1 MKNKIID
8 ILFGFAFFMM
18 ILLPFVF
25 SDKEGGKV
33 EPDENRILS
42 QAPTALTPHK
52 GLTGEIESWID
63 DNAGGRSIAK
73 KFNNWLTYG
82 ILNEFRSDSAVVMN
96 DWYYA
101 LDSEDLILNNI
112 THKDVMTD
120 EEAKVFV
127 SRLQDINNYF
137 ADRNVRFCAITF
149 PYKVDI
155 YSENLEGYVTQVTP
169 NSEINLMGTLG
180 ERYPELNFTVVD
192 SELKDAAAAGKLV
205 CYRSYDGSH
214 WNSQGILIGYKA
226 LMNQIQS
233 VMPEYSI
240 KILDDSDFNV
250 QVVER
255 TNTVL
260 NQKFQE
266 EDVSYSLK
274 ETHAYNH
281 QEWFDEISYTANDP
295 WRSCR
300 CYETGDAS
308 KPNILIV
315 GDSYI
320 WMQMFPWI
328 AESFNKSVFVHS
340 FDEDNIQRLMDRMH
354 PDVVVFA
361 GLTTTIE
368 DLVHYSAL
376 TTEKTTWNR
385 MFF

>member
-8 ILFGFAFFMM
+8 ILFGLAFFVM
-18 ILLPFVF
+18 ILLPLVF

-33 EPDENRILS
+33 ASDENRILAM
-42 QAPTALTPHK
+42 APSSFALHE
-52 GLTGEIESWID
+52 GLTTEIENWIN

-73 KFNNWLTYG
+73 QFNNFLTYG
-82 ILNEFRSDSAVVMN
+82 ILNEFRSESAIVMN

-112 THKDVMTD
+112 THRDVMTD
-120 EEAKVFV
+120 EESKVFV
-127 SRLQDINNYF
+127 SRLEDINNF
-137 ADRNVRFCAITF
+137 FNDNGIRFCAITF

-155 YSENLEGYVTQVTP
+155 YSENLEGYLTQVVP
-169 NSEINLMGTLG
+169 NSEISLMGTLA
-180 ERYPELNFTVVD
+180 ELHPELNFTVVD

-214 WNSQGILIGYKA
+214 WNAQGILIGYKA
-226 LMNQIQS
+226 LMNQIQA

-240 KILDDSDFNV
+240 RILDDLDFNV
-250 QVVER
+250 EVIER

-260 NQKFQE
+260 DQKFQE

-274 ETHAYNH
+274 APTAYNN
-281 QEWFDEISYTANDP
+281 QEWFTQINYTANDP
-295 WRSCR
+295 WRSAR
-300 CYETGDAS
+300 CYETGDAT

-328 AESFNKSVFVHS
+328 AESFNKSVFVHQ
-340 FDEDNIQRLMDRMH
+340 FDEDNIQRLVDRMH
-354 PDVVVFA
+354 PDIVVFA